1 MLSAALAGGALVVAG
16 LPLAFALTRRVLYA
30 MVLAPL
36 VCALLATVAVMVML
50 VVGGSLWVW
59 LAVVYALQAVLA
71 VVLLRAAMA
80 PVEHGTTAD
89 VLWLAV
95 PLLPPAA
102 TAIGPPIG
110 WDAHSIWWLHAGYFA
125 RGGEVARQ
133 AMSEPGLAF
142 SHPDY
147 PPLPSAPV
155 AAVWQVFGAAD
166 FHVARAVSA
175 TITLSAIVLLAFAV
189 RRALGFAPPLA
200 ARLAGVLVALACWAT
215 DPVTVT
221 AGYSDALWAAAFVA
235 GALPLLLGQA
245 ARPVDVGLLAVAAL
259 SKNEAFLAVVT
270 LAVLLTVFRR
280 PTRRWWL
287 PWLPVAA
294 GGSWALLS
302 RVLGAASDLQGE
314 GRFAELLTLDPA
326 VWERLA
332 PTVRA
337 LWAVVGNVL
346 TVAVVVAL
354 LGAMALRGDR
364 RRLGLGGDGWLWS
377 VAAGYALLLVL
388 AYLISPHDI
397 DWHLRTSVARVSQ
410 PLVLLACAS
419 CAIWAG
425 VALHRAPHT
434 SGAEA
439 KAEADADT
447 AHRSMARAG
456 R

>member
-1 MLSAALAGGALVVAG
+1 RIRAVAAKLWHCASGTPGLVGLAPHGSRGGAHGRAAIRGGPVRPARMACRTTPCGTGRGPRARDRVGSHRAPGRRRGLGHRGPERLAAAERGHPGLGPALRAVREPPPATGRGGAPRQPHPRGPGHGRALVPADRRVRVPARPHGHARHTARRLHGDPSPGRCWRASRRRHRHRGTVTMLSAALAGGALVVAG

-270 LAVLLTVFRR
+270 LAVL
-280 PTRRWWL
+280 
-287 PWLPVAA
+287 
-294 GGSWALLS
+294 
-302 RVLGAASDLQGE
+302 
-314 GRFAELLTLDPA
+314 
-326 VWERLA
+326 
-332 PTVRA
+332 
-337 LWAVVGNVL
+337 
-346 TVAVVVAL
+346 
-354 LGAMALRGDR
+354 
-364 RRLGLGGDGWLWS
+364 
-377 VAAGYALLLVL
+377 
-388 AYLISPHDI
+388 
-397 DWHLRTSVARVSQ
+397 
-410 PLVLLACAS
+410 
-419 CAIWAG
+419 
-425 VALHRAPHT
+425 
-434 SGAEA
+434 
-439 KAEADADT
+439 
-447 AHRSMARAG
+447 
-456 R
+456 